1 MVKKK
6 IIERSLNGVLV
17 GQRVSDGYLNA
28 TKLAK
33 AYEAETGV
41 RKDVRN
47 WLLTDRAKSNQERV
61 SAKTGIPVLE
71 LIQIKKGGN
80 SPGTWLH
87 PKLIVPF
94 ATWLS
99 DEFEFQVSE
108 WVEEWTVTG
117 KNPICT
123 QDDLDRVTYRTTLKD
138 ESRLRLTDEIKAYL
152 EKIRRYDDN
161 TYRGKFFA
169 EIHDSLNISITTE
182 TSKVMRER
190 LSGS

>member
-61 SAKTGIPVLE
+61 SAKTAILLVHGFI
-71 LIQIKKGGN
+71 
-80 SPGTWLH
+80 
-87 PKLIVPF
+87 
-94 ATWLS
+94 LS
-99 DEFEFQVSE
+99 
-108 WVEEWTVTG
+108 
-117 KNPICT
+117 
-123 QDDLDRVTYRTTLKD
+123 
-138 ESRLRLTDEIKAYL
+138 
-152 EKIRRYDDN
+152 
-161 TYRGKFFA
+161 
-169 EIHDSLNISITTE
+169 
-182 TSKVMRER
+182 
-190 LSGS
+190 